1 MKWTKL
7 KVHVNPMA
15 VEAVSDSILGLG
27 LEGLEIEDNFLS
39 EGDKEAMFVHSVD
52 ASIIPFDE
60 VRVVVYLDES
70 MDVQAI
76 QKQIADELVR
86 ISDFLPTGSGRFLIE
101 EMPDEDYE
109 HKWKEFYQPFR
120 VGENMIVTPIW
131 EEPEVGK
138 NDIVIKIDPGL
149 AFGSGTHETTSLC
162 VEYLQAIDVT
172 HKKVVD
178 VGCGSGILGIIAVK
192 LGADQVIGID
202 IDENAIAIAV
212 ENVVS
217 NDVQHK
223 MSIIQGN
230 LLEEVDEPVQVVVAN
245 ILAGPLIELAE
256 SIAAHVKGGC
266 VLALSGILSEQ
277 VEEVLTAYRPWIE
290 FEEPELREQDGQTW
304 ARLNGRRT
312 ED

>member
-27 LEGLEIEDNFLS
+27 IEGIEVEDNFLS

-52 ASIIPFDE
+52 STIIPFDE
-60 VRVVVYLDES
+60 VRIVVYLDES
-70 MDVQAI
+70 MDLQGI

-86 ISDFLPTGSGRFLIE
+86 ISEFLPTGSGRFLVE

-162 VEYLQAIDVT
+162 VEYLQAIDVR
-172 HKKVVD
+172 HKKVID

-192 LGADQVIGID
+192 LGAEQVIGID

-223 MSIIQGN
+223 MSIVQGN
-230 LLEEVDEPVQVVVAN
+230 LLEEVDGPVQVVVAN
-245 ILAGPLIELAE
+245 ILSDVIMLITND
-256 SIAAHVKGGC
+256 VKKMLTEDG
-266 VLALSGILSEQ
+266 VFISSGILATRAD
-277 VEEVLTAYRPWIE
+277 EVKTHLINCGFDVMEVKTQGEWSAI
-290 FEEPELREQDGQTW
+290 L
-304 ARLNGRRT
+304 AKVN
-312 ED
+312 